1 MTNGYDW
8 GTSLLKGTFFSPLLG
23 KNTSRFSR
31 SLVSTVVVIV
41 GYHGWLSTL
50 RPLAYTNEKL
60 NPGFNGPRPKI
71 CQVSIKSSCIRSFF
85 IRRTFSQ
92 GTVYIGNCKSWGRR
106 IPQPDIWLNWLP
118 LRDANPWWTTR
129 LDEVGWGPSISVG
142 LVLQIFFAGF
152 CQLKNLQYM
161 EKTCI
166 NMVQSKSYHQ
176 VSDLHSIYSFQES
189 GSVFFFLC
197 VCVCLHVDLN

>member
-1 MTNGYDW
+1 M
-8 GTSLLKGTFFSPLLG
+8 
-23 KNTSRFSR
+23 
-31 SLVSTVVVIV
+31 

-60 NPGFNGPRPKI
+60 NPAFNGPRPKI

-106 IPQPDIWLNWLP
+106 IPPDIWLNWLP
-118 LRDANPWWTTR
+118 LRDANPWWTTS

-142 LVLQIFFAGF
+142 LVLQIFFAGI
-152 CQLKNLQYM
+152 CQLEESTVHGKNKRLY
-161 EKTCI
+161 KHGAVKVI
-166 NMVQSKSYHQ
+166 SSGIG
-176 VSDLHSIYSFQES
+176 SSLHLFISRIWK
-189 GSVFFFLC
+189 FFFLC